1 MAATTSRLLD
11 LLELLQNRPVT
22 SGGQIAER
30 LAVDRRTVR
39 RYITALQELGIPVE
53 GERGPGG
60 GYRMRPGYRL
70 PPLMLTGDEAAI
82 VVLGLM
88 AARRLGLEAA
98 DGAGGT
104 VGQALAKI
112 SRVLPGP
119 LRSRIEAV
127 QATVS
132 FTIPPRPGAPAA
144 GDAIPALAEAI
155 WQGRRVRASYQSP
168 GRSLTARE
176 FSPHGLVIHSGYCYL
191 AAYDHDRHALRTFRL
206 DRMRHITVTGKPA
219 IAPPPGFDAVNLH
232 QPLAGQDALAV
243 AGRGAP
249 GRPAQPGGT
258 TVASDPRRTDPGRR
272 RHAAA
277 DAGHLPGLDG
287 ERARRA
293 RMRLHHP
300 PARRTPRQ
308 RPRPGRAPRR
318 RGRPA
323 VATAAARWQPYRNG
337 QLSLRA
343 E

>member
-132 FTIPPRPGAPAA
+132 FTIPPRPGVPAA

-155 WQGRRVRASYQSP
+155 WQGRRVRAGYQSP

-219 IAPPPGFDAVNLH
+219 IAPPPGFDAVTYISRSLARTPWPWQVEVLLDAPLSQVAQQLPATLAELTPAGGGTLLRMRVTSLDWMASVLAGLECGFTIH
-232 QPLAGQDALAV
+232 QPEELRASVRALAGRLTAA
-243 AGRGAP
+243 AGRG
-249 GRPAQPGGT
+249 
-258 TVASDPRRTDPGRR
+258 S
-272 RHAAA
+272 
-277 DAGHLPGLDG
+277 
-287 ERARRA
+287 
-293 RMRLHHP
+293 
-300 PARRTPRQ
+300 
-308 RPRPGRAPRR
+308 RPRP
-318 RGRPA
+318 RGGSHTG
-323 VATAAARWQPYRNG
+323 TA
-337 QLSLRA
+337 S
-343 E
+343 

>member
-127 QATVS
+127 QATVG

-168 GRSLTARE
+168 GRSPTARE

-206 DRMRHITVTGKPA
+206 DRMRHITVTGQPA
-219 IAPPPGFDAVNLH
+219 IAPPPGFDA
-232 QPLAGQDALAV
+232 AATSA
-243 AGRGAP
+243 ARWP
-249 GRPAQPGGT
+249 GRP
-258 TVASDPRRTDPGRR
+258 GRGR
-272 RHAAA
+272 SRYSW
-277 DAGHLPGLDG
+277 
-287 ERARRA
+287 
-293 RMRLHHP
+293 
-300 PARRTPRQ
+300 TPRSARWHNSCQ
-308 RPRPGRAPRR
+308 RPSP
-318 RGRPA
+318 
-323 VATAAARWQPYRNG
+323 N
-337 QLSLRA
+337 
-343 E
+343 

>member
-70 PPLMLTGDEAAI
+70 PPLMLTGDEAVV

-88 AARRLGLEAA
+88 AARRLGLE
-98 DGAGGT
+98 GAGGA

-127 QATVS
+127 QATVG

-168 GRSLTARE
+168 GRPMTARE
-176 FSPHGLVIHSGYCYL
+176 FSPHGLVIHAGYCYL

-219 IAPPPGFDAVNLH
+219 ISAPPGFDAVGYVSRSLARTPWPW
-232 QPLAGQDALAV
+232 QVEVLLDAPLRQVAPQLPATLAELTPARGGTLLRMRVTSLDWMASVLAGLECGFTIHEPGELRASVHALAERLATA
-243 AGRGAP
+243 AGRQ
-249 GRPAQPGGT
+249 PAAG
-258 TVASDPRRTDPGRR
+258 PGRR
-272 RHAAA
+272 
-277 DAGHLPGLDG
+277 
-287 ERARRA
+287 
-293 RMRLHHP
+293 
-300 PARRTPRQ
+300 
-308 RPRPGRAPRR
+308 
-318 RGRPA
+318 
-323 VATAAARWQPYRNG
+323 
-337 QLSLRA
+337 
-343 E
+343 